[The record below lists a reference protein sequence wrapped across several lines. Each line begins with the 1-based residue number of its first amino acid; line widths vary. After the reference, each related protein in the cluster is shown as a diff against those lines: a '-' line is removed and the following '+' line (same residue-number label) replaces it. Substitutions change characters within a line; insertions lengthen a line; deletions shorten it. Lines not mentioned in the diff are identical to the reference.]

1 MKKQKKR
8 VIRLIDAA
16 IYEENELLGVANVEV
31 GEISYL
37 TDEVSG
43 FGVGGSI
50 DLPTTGQFDSVE
62 ITINWP
68 AICEPAI
75 KLAKPKYFDIQI
87 RGALQVIGLDEVM
100 EPDGIVISYR
110 GMPKKFAPGKFE
122 RASTMD
128 ASNTFEAIYLKMEY
142 NDNTLMEI
150 DKLSRKALIDGDDS
164 MAAVK
169 NILEG

>member
-1 MKKQKKR
+1 M
-8 VIRLIDAA
+8 D
-16 IYEENELLGVANVEV
+16 
-31 GEISYL
+31 
-37 TDEVSG
+37 
-43 FGVGGSI
+43 
-50 DLPTTGQFDSVE
+50 
-62 ITINWP
+62 
-68 AICEPAI
+68 
-75 KLAKPKYFDIQI
+75 
-87 RGALQVIGLDEVM
+87 
-100 EPDGIVISYR
+100 PDGIVISYR

-128 ASNTFEAIYLKMEY
+128 ASNTFEATYLKMEY